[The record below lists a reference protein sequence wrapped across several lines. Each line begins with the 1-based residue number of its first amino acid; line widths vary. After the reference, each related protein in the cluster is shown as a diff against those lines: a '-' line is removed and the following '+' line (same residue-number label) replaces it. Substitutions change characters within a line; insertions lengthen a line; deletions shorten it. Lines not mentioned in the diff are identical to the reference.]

1 MIVISTIL
9 GAAATLIAIV
19 CLEGLHRQTMIAR
32 RQRAEVL
39 AILKEQRE
47 ETAQQI
53 AQMSRAIGSMNESRH
68 RIEAASGEVF
78 PLSRRRDAIR
88 LLRSGV
94 SPETAASALGIAA
107 REMRLISKVS
117 RILVLD

>member
-1 MIVISTIL
+1 MIIIGTIL
-9 GAAATLIAIV
+9 GAVATLIAIV
-19 CLEGLHRQTMIAR
+19 CLEGLHRQTMTAR

-39 AILKEQRE
+39 SILKQQRD

-53 AQMSRAIGSMNESRH
+53 AQLSRAIESMNESRQS
-68 RIEAASGEVF
+68 IEASGDVF